1 MAPAKILNVCN
12 HRCFHLHCIGVF
24 HCTSNYLRLQHLLD
38 VLVGKLLEYGGEVD
52 AAAAPPRLGW
62 TGDRPWKR
70 RRRRSQY
77 GLDALGRRVAFGG
90 SVTMVADGDEKA
102 ESDDLAGSATG
113 QGLVSG

>member
-52 AAAAPPRLGW
+52 AAAAPPRRRGWGGLETGLG
-62 TGDRPWKR
+62 K
-70 RRRRSQY
+70 
-77 GLDALGRRVAFGG
+77 
-90 SVTMVADGDEKA
+90 DGDGGA
-102 ESDDLAGSATG
+102 STVWMLWVVGLLSA
-113 QGLVSG
+113 VR